1 MHFLVLQH
9 SAIEHLGKFREFLT
23 EDGHSWDAI
32 LLEDGAVLPDDL
44 RPYDGLWVLGGA
56 MDVWQEQ
63 EYPWLVAEKAFIKQ
77 AVVEQGLPFLGLC
90 LGHQLLAEVLGGSVG
105 RAKSPEIGVMEVQ
118 VTEDG
123 AGDVLLDG
131 VPLAFKCLQWHGS
144 EVTALPSDV
153 KVLATSPAC
162 VVQAMGWQNRAYSV
176 QFHLEIEKDTLKNWC
191 AADPDYADALHQ
203 AIGKVGA
210 EQMLADAAA
219 NQSAFESIAERV
231 YINWLQAIAQVR

>member
-32 LLEDGAVLPDDL
+32 LLDDGAVLPDDL
-44 RPYDGLWVLGGA
+44 RVYDGLWVLGGA

-63 EYPWLVAEKAFIKQ
+63 EFPWLVAEKAFIKR
-77 AVVEQGLPFLGLC
+77 AVVEQGLPFLGFC

-118 VTEDG
+118 ITEDG
-123 AGDVLLDG
+123 AEDVLLDG

-144 EVTALPSDV
+144 EITALPSDV

-191 AADPDYADALHQ
+191 ASDPAYEDALHQ
-203 AIGKVGA
+203 AIGKDAA
-210 EQMLADAAA
+210 ERMLADAAA
-219 NQSAFESIAERV
+219 NQSAFETIAERV
-231 YINWLQAIAQVR
+231 YINWLQAIAHVR